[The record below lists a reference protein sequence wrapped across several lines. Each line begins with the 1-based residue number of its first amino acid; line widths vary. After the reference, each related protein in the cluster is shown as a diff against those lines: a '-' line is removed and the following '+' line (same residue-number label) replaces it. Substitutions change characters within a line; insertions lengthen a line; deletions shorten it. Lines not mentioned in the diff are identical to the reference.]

1 MAECCRSARSPAK
14 ESRHAVVFTFHIP
27 PSLLHDSHRY
37 LQQARAVAP
46 RALEEY
52 NAARFFEYVFYPPLY
67 LAGPT
72 LTFNAFASQQR
83 AHRAISAKQVNQNLA
98 RRRTR
103 VAGPALCLCRAH
115 SSCVPGTSYFLSVQ
129 IIQAKSEPIKRLAVG
144 QVCAAITGTRARL
157 DK

>member
-1 MAECCRSARSPAK
+1 MSFCMFPCQRTQACGS
-14 ESRHAVVFTFHIP
+14 FHISHSTIINS
-27 PSLLHDSHRY
+27 PSSLHDSHLC

-52 NAARFFEYVFYPPLY
+52 NAACFFEYVFYPPLY

-103 VAGPALCLCRAH
+103 VAGPALCLCWAH
-115 SSCVPGTSYFLSVQ
+115 SSCVPGTPYFLSVQ
-129 IIQAKSEPIKRLAVG
+129 IIKARASLSNAWLLARSVP
-144 QVCAAITGTRARL
+144 L
-157 DK
+157 